1 MLVYLVNRMDR
12 FEQLVQHLM
21 KKPKEERLRLR
32 EGVKSICICP
42 NCPTYTE
49 CAEKAGE
56 VLFCAIGGSFR
67 CIREDLGCIC
77 PDCPATTKWGL
88 TGKDYCMKGS
98 EAHQRWRKPFT

>member
-1 MLVYLVNRMDR
+1 MVNRMDR

-32 EGVKSICICP
+32 EGVKSIYICP
-42 NCPTYTE
+42 NCPTYTAG
-49 CAEKAGE
+49 AEKAGE

-67 CIREDLGCIC
+67 CIGEDLGCIC

-88 TGKDYCMKGS
+88 TWKDYCMKGS
-98 EAHQRWRKPFT
+98 EAHQRWRKTFT